1 MRRACAPRTPAF
13 LPAPAPSAPAGP
25 PQVKL
30 ELAQLLAQYNTS
42 DIELKT
48 LETAIGQTQNRLFAA
63 MDELNKGKA
72 RLTSLENIRASHA
85 NFYQGVKAVLQASD
99 KLPGIIG
106 AVADLVSLDR
116 KSTRLN

>member
-1 MRRACAPRTPAF
+1 
-13 LPAPAPSAPAGP
+13 
-25 PQVKL
+25 
-30 ELAQLLAQYNTS
+30 
-42 DIELKT
+42 
-48 LETAIGQTQNRLFAA
+48 

-106 AVADLVSLDR
+106 AVADLVSFDKQYATAMDIALAGALKILSFQMSNPR
-116 KSTRLN
+116 NQPLIS